1 MGWARGQLSRAAAAA
16 GAALTITTAAAAAAA
31 ATAAELPRLRPPMP
45 PPPPPDE
52 KAVVEVWV
60 RAHVKRSLRRAEKRG
75 AAAAGGW
82 LMFLQ
87 AGRGRPAV
95 W

>member
-1 MGWARGQLSRAAAAA
+1 MA
-16 GAALTITTAAAAAAA
+16 
-31 ATAAELPRLRPPMP
+31 
-45 PPPPPDE
+45 
-52 KAVVEVWV
+52 VEVWV
-60 RAHVKRSLRRAEKRG
+60 LAHVKRSLRRAEKRG